1 MSNEQKVI
9 NSLCALLVLLIVV
22 GAIFL
27 SIMSSKLF
35 EARRRLTTIENI
47 VTEYEIVSAAIIEQ
61 NKSVHRVNKM
71 AETLIGEFKE
81 INNDLSTRLASC
93 QSRK

>member
-1 MSNEQKVI
+1 MNNEQKVI

-35 EARRRLTTIENI
+35 EARRRLTTIENT
-47 VTEYEIVSAAIIEQ
+47 VTEHKIVSTKVMEQ
-61 NKSVHRVNKM
+61 NKSMHRVNKM
-71 AETLIGEFKE
+71 AETLIGEFKKV
-81 INNDLSTRLASC
+81 NDDLSIRLASC
-93 QSRK
+93 QGRK

>member
-9 NSLCALLVLLIVV
+9 NSLYALLVLLIIV
-22 GAIFL
+22 GTIFL
-27 SIMSSKLF
+27 SSMSSKLF

-47 VTEYEIVSAAIIEQ
+47 ITEYEIVSAKIMEQ

-71 AETLIGEFKE
+71 AETLIDEFKE